1 MKYCRSVEKERTM
14 RVIILL
20 LNKLLLVESMSY
32 NPITKEHTRYI
43 LTDKRIL
50 PQKLGIPKIQF
61 TDHMK
66 LKKKTNVWILQSFLE
81 EGTKYP

>member
-1 MKYCRSVEKERTM
+1 M

-66 LKKKTNVWILQSFLE
+66 LKKEDQV
-81 EGTKYP
+81 